1 MISLAWRIFWTFRP
15 NVFMLSLDASKA
27 FDRVQ
32 HSKMFETLIS
42 KDVCPLIIRFLMN
55 SYLISKSIVK
65 WNNTLSTAFNINN
78 GVKQGAVISAPLFV
92 LYIDDLLIKLNNSKQ
107 GCHIGN
113 MSANAF
119 GYADDIV
126 ILSPT
131 CKALKSLILICEL
144 YAKEYKIM
152 FKPDKCTLL
161 IFLTLTFMTIM

>member
-1 MISLAWRIFWTFRP
+1 
-15 NVFMLSLDASKA
+15 
-27 FDRVQ
+27 
-32 HSKMFETLIS
+32 
-42 KDVCPLIIRFLMN
+42 MN

-144 YAKEYKIM
+144 YAKEYKIK
-152 FKPDKCTLL
+152 FNPDKCTLL
-161 IFLTLTFMTIM
+161 IYADSDFYDNNVNIIIAGCKIKNVKMEKHLGHTFQNYKTL